1 MTPKFCILTGNPLD
15 GMSIIGPFDSHDEAR
30 DHAEMHYSEWMVTEM
45 VLPSSSAPPLV
56 TPHARAVLT
65 STLEDC
71 TAAGECL
78 ARHGDFSWYIGPAGR
93 LWTLYV

>member
-45 VLPSSSAPPLV
+45 EVPKGGAQNDTAENLR
-56 TPHARAVLT
+56 ARAR
-65 STLEDC
+65 
-71 TAAGECL
+71 
-78 ARHGDFSWYIGPAGR
+78 RHYPGF
-93 LWTLYV
+93 